1 MIVNY
6 FYMIIVMIKDW
17 LSVSKYREFISG
29 KVIVKTKEKGI
40 EGGMG
45 K

>member
-17 LSVSKYREFISG
+17 LSVSSYREFMETVRAIY
-29 KVIVKTKEKGI
+29 V
-40 EGGMG
+40 
-45 K
+45 